1 MAASRRP
8 PPSSV
13 GAGVGAKGSVVDRPL
28 EHCWHWSAALNEYRP
43 ESHVVQPEAPMLENV
58 PASHSEQVEDPLLE
72 YEPPSHSV
80 HWLLPLSPAYFPSSH
95 EVQLSARL
103 LEYLPASHDVLVG
116 EGGGS
121 GVAPI
126 QCEQRKP
133 KVVSHTHQFTERA
146 AE

>member
-1 MAASRRP
+1 MRLSSRRL

-28 EHCWHWSAALNEYRP
+28 EHCWHWSAALYEYRP
-43 ESHVVQPEAPMLENV
+43 ESHVVQPEAPELENV

-80 HWLLPLSPAYFPSSH
+80 HALLPLSPAYFPASH

-103 LEYLPASHDVLVG
+103 LEYLPASHNVLMG
-116 EGGGS
+116 EGAGQGRH
-121 GVAPI
+121 PYTMP
-126 QCEQRKP
+126 R
-133 KVVSHTHQFTERA
+133 KVVSLTHQFTERA